1 MPPPAT
7 TNRRLR
13 MSVSDKLKIIAD
25 SNVRLAVGESLKSIC
40 RLHHIQPSQ
49 LRDWRRNVGKLALA
63 KKSLKSLH
71 KGFRGRLHN
80 HEEELVAWVLEMRE
94 QQGVRLCYKDIVIQA
109 IAMDEGFGELSFE
122 SQYHAVRRLCR
133 RNGVTIW
140 RRRATHA
147 AAGKDLYDNDH
158 AGNVVEDGNGDHG
171 DKEEDGKDDFEEDY
185 DQYVL
190 V

>member
-1 MPPPAT
+1 
-7 TNRRLR
+7 

-25 SNVRLAVGESLKSIC
+25 SNVRLAAGESLKSIC
-40 RLHHIQPSQ
+40 RLHHIQPNQ
-49 LRDWRRNVGKLALA
+49 LRDWRRNVGKLAKA

-80 HEEELVAWVLEMRE
+80 HEEKLVAWVLERRE
-94 QQGVRLCYKDIVIQA
+94 QGVSLRYKDIAIQA
-109 IAMDEGFGELSFE
+109 IAMDKGFGDLSFE

-140 RRRATHA
+140 QRATHA
-147 AAGKDLYDNDH
+147 AGKDLDKDD
-158 AGNVVEDGNGDHG
+158 GDVEDGNGDHG
-171 DKEEDGKDDFEEDY
+171 DKEDGNDDFEEDY
-185 DQYVL
+185 EQYVL

>member
-1 MPPPAT
+1 
-7 TNRRLR
+7 

-25 SNVRLAVGESLKSIC
+25 SNVRLAAGESLKSIC
-40 RLHHIQPSQ
+40 RLHQIQPNQ
-49 LRDWRRNVGKLALA
+49 LRDWRRNVGKLAKA

-80 HEEELVAWVLEMRE
+80 HEEKLVAWVLERRE
-94 QQGVRLCYKDIVIQA
+94 QGVSLRYKDIAIQA
-109 IAMDEGFGELSFE
+109 IAMDEGFGDLSFE

-140 RRRATHA
+140 RRATHA
-147 AAGKDLYDNDH
+147 AAGKDLYDNDP

-171 DKEEDGKDDFEEDY
+171 DKEDGKDDFEEDY